1 MLKASF
7 ITKVYEEGD
16 FSTDVIATTYSP
28 YPTYVG
34 IKSPEPNKYGMLE
47 TRTTNQ
53 FDVVTVDENG
63 RPKSVKNLE
72 VKCIK

>member
-7 ITKVYEEGD
+7 ITKVYEEGGD

-34 IKSPEPNKYGMLE
+34 IGHLSL
-47 TRTTNQ
+47 TN
-53 FDVVTVDENG
+53 TE
-63 RPKSVKNLE
+63 
-72 VKCIK
+72 C